1 MTFTRLLICAG
12 LYFAILFVTFFI
24 DLFMNRKK
32 QDEVEFIAWILA
44 CAGFAIGLTV
54 LLAQNGVI

>member
-1 MTFTRLLICAG
+1 MTFSRLLICSG
-12 LYFAILFVTFFI
+12 LYFAILFATFFI

-32 QDEVEFIAWILA
+32 RDEVGFIAWILA

>member
-24 DLFMNRKK
+24 DLFMNRKITGSIRYH
-32 QDEVEFIAWILA
+32 DTTR
-44 CAGFAIGLTV
+44 GFS
-54 LLAQNGVI
+54 QNKRV

>member
-1 MTFTRLLICAG
+1 MAFTRLLICAG
-12 LYFAILFVTFFI
+12 LYFAILFATFFI

-32 QDEVEFIAWILA
+32 RDEVGFIAWILT
-44 CAGFAIGLTV
+44 CAGFAIELTV